1 MAVVVQAAAQVTATH
16 PIIVVGLGLLGLAVG
31 SFLNV
36 VIYRLPRGLSISRP
50 RRSFCPACGQSLSA
64 GDNVPVV
71 SWLLLRGRCRRC
83 RASIGVVYPVI
94 ELLCALTLLMTWDA
108 LMIGRVVRPFGQ
120 LPGDVPVVLAYAVLF
135 AGLLASSAMDVE
147 EYLIDVRVTHFVCAV
162 GIVARSAWGA
172 WQPERAIGGASPR
185 AGIIAAGV
193 LVGAMGWYAIGW
205 LRKGR
210 AEPASLEGDEP
221 HRDPTPSF
229 AHTTATL
236 EIAVVLLMVAAVTGL
251 GVAMVLDAGRSDLA
265 LLPRSSQRA
274 IGGVFMLLVALLM
287 ASMVPREADVAMESA
302 IVSEQPR
309 ARGMVLNELAGL
321 FPALLVG
328 TLALVALGASGH
340 AAMAWVAPGSS
351 PTSAVGA
358 LAGAAAAV
366 SGLVWAAGIGWFV
379 RIFFT
384 LVLGKE
390 AYGVGD
396 IYLMAAIGAVG
407 GVWLTLI
414 SFFLGAILALIGV
427 LATSVRKS
435 SRALP
440 FGPWLAL
447 GALAGLWVHDPLV
460 AYVRQAVA
468 GARLLAGE
476 G

>member
-1 MAVVVQAAAQVTATH
+1 MTAAH
-16 PIIVVGLGLLGLAVG
+16 PIIVAGVGLLGLAIG

-36 VIYRLPRGLSISRP
+36 VIYRLPRGLSIARP
-50 RRSFCPACGQSLSA
+50 RWSFCPACGRSLSA
-64 GDNVPVV
+64 GDNVPVI

-83 RASIGVVYPVI
+83 GASIGVVYPAI

-108 LMIGRVVRPFGQ
+108 LMIGRVVRPYGL
-120 LPGDVPVVLAYAVLF
+120 LPGDLPVALAFATLF

-162 GIVARSAWGA
+162 GVVALAAWGA
-172 WQPERAIGGASPR
+172 WQPERAIDGASPR
-185 AGIIAAGV
+185 AGIVAAGV
-193 LVGAMGWYAIGW
+193 LVGAIAWYVISW
-205 LRKGR
+205 FRQ
-210 AEPASLEGDEP
+210 PGDDAVSSDGEEP
-221 HRDPTPSF
+221 HADLAP
-229 AHTTATL
+229 AHKPATTAL
-236 EIAVVLLMVAAVTGL
+236 EITVVLMMAAAVVGL
-251 GVAMVLDAGRSDLA
+251 GVAIVCDAGRSDLA
-265 LLPRSSQRA
+265 LLPRSAQRA
-274 IGGVFMLLVALLM
+274 VGGVFMLLVALLM
-287 ASMVPREADVAMESA
+287 ASMVPRESDVAMESA

-309 ARGMVLNELAGL
+309 ARGMVLNELAAL

-328 TLALVALGASGH
+328 TLALVAVGVSGR
-340 AAMAWVAPGSS
+340 AATAWVAPGAE
-351 PTSAVGA
+351 PTPAVGA

-366 SGLVWAAGIGWFV
+366 TGLVWAAGIGWFV

-427 LATSVRKS
+427 LATSIRKS

-447 GALAGLWVHDPLV
+447 GALAGLWVHDPLET
-460 AYVRQAVA
+460 YVRQAIS
-468 GARLLAGE
+468 GARLLVSG

>member
-1 MAVVVQAAAQVTATH
+1 MTAAH
-16 PIIVVGLGLLGLAVG
+16 PIIVAGVGLLGLAVG

-50 RRSFCPACGQSLSA
+50 RRSFCPACGDRLSA

-83 RASIGVVYPVI
+83 RASIGLIYPVI
-94 ELLCALTLLMTWDA
+94 ELLCALALLMTWDA
-108 LMIGRVVRPFGQ
+108 LMIGRVVRPYGL
-120 LPGDVPVVLAYAVLF
+120 LPGDLPVTLAFATLF
-135 AGLLASSAMDVE
+135 AGLLATSAMDIE

-162 GIVARSAWGA
+162 GVVAMAAWGA
-172 WQPERAIGGASPR
+172 WQPERAIDGASPR
-185 AGIIAAGV
+185 AGIVAAGV
-193 LVGAMGWYAIGW
+193 LIGAMVWYAIGW
-205 LRKGR
+205 LRQRG
-210 AEPASLEGDEP
+210 AEPASSEGEEALGDLA
-221 HRDPTPSF
+221 PTRAPT
-229 AHTTATL
+229 TTAL
-236 EIAVVLLMVAAVTGL
+236 EIAVVLMMAAAVVGL
-251 GVAMVLDAGRSDLA
+251 GVAIVFDAGRSDLPV
-265 LLPRSSQRA
+265 LPRSAQRA
-274 IGGVFMLLVALLM
+274 GGGVFMLLVALLM
-287 ASMVPREADVAMESA
+287 ASMVPRESDVAMESA

-309 ARGMVLNELAGL
+309 ARRMVLNELAGL

-328 TLALVALGASGH
+328 TLALVALGASGR
-340 AAMAWVAPGSS
+340 AATAWVAPGTA
-351 PTSAVGA
+351 PTPAVGA

-366 SGLVWAAGIGWFV
+366 TGLVWAAGIGWFV

-427 LATSVRKS
+427 LATSMRKS

-460 AYVRQAVA
+460 AYVGQAIS
-468 GARLLAGE
+468 GARLLVGGE
-476 G
+476 